1 MPESK
6 SRRLAVC
13 AALIVALFALA
24 ALGSSGA
31 SAAPRDAKAKAA
43 SSSPRRVGA
52 ADVEGVDRQGDH
64 APAGSGAR
72 SDDLHSCPLSVSPEG
87 WTAGRIVA

>member
-6 SRRLAVC
+6 SRRLVVC

-31 SAAPRDAKAKAA
+31 SAAPRHAKAKAA
-43 SSSPRRVGA
+43 SSSSPRRVGA
-52 ADVEGVDRQGDH
+52 ADV
-64 APAGSGAR
+64 AGAR
-72 SDDLHSCPLSVSPEG
+72 LASSEKSCE
-87 WTAGRIVA
+87 